1 MVRKVERKE
10 RVIEANLTIDGV
22 AELIEVHRSTVER
35 LLVTRKFG
43 YYQVGRRRMIG
54 QKHLEQ
60 YLALI
65 ERKADSDLDPW

>member
-10 RVIEANLTIDGV
+10 RVIEASLTIDGV
-22 AELIEVHRSTVER
+22 AELIGVHRSTVER
-35 LLVTRKFG
+35 LLVTRKLG

-65 ERKADSDLDPW
+65 ERKADSDLDPY

>member
-10 RVIEANLTIDGV
+10 RVIEPNLTIDGV
-22 AELIEVHRSTVER
+22 AEVIGVHRSTVER
-35 LLVTRKFG
+35 LLVARKLG

-54 QKHLEQ
+54 RKHLDQ
-60 YLALI
+60 FLALI